1 MFKKFIKGVDKIVC
15 TYLGLTGEER
25 EQIQSIKI
33 IENNIVLF
41 NNNPFHR
48 SKSVESWQNFSNY
61 SVHKTDCLKKQK
73 IGLAA
78 GKAIAKNLVISF
90 ENTDITEKQ

>member
-1 MFKKFIKGVDKIVC
+1 
-15 TYLGLTGEER
+15 
-25 EQIQSIKI
+25 
-33 IENNIVLF
+33 
-41 NNNPFHR
+41 
-48 SKSVESWQNFSNY
+48 
-61 SVHKTDCLKKQK
+61 LKKQK